1 MSWQQYVDQNL
12 MCPVDAEGNTLTSAA
27 LVGHDGGVWAH
38 SAQFP
43 SMSPEQV
50 AVVMEIFNGNNP
62 GSFSIGDLRFM
73 VLGSEDPSTKLRGK
87 CKGGGCAI
95 SKTGQ
100 VLVVGI
106 WMEPVTG
113 PACNKVVE
121 TLAEYLVG
129 TGY

>member
-1 MSWQQYVDQNL
+1 MD
-12 MCPVDAEGNTLTSAA
+12 
-27 LVGHDGGVWAH
+27 
-38 SAQFP
+38 
-43 SMSPEQV
+43 
-50 AVVMEIFNGNNP
+50 IFNGNNP
-62 GSFSIGDLRFM
+62 GSFQVGDLRFM
-73 VLGSEDPSTKLRGK
+73 VLMSEDPSTKLRGK

-106 WMEPVTG
+106 YMEPVTP

-121 TLAEYLVG
+121 TLAEYLIG